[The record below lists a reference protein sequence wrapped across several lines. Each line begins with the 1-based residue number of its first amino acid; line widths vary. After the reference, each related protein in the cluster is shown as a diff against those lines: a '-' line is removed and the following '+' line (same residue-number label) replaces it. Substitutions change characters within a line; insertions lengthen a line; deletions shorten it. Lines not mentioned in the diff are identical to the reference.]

1 MSATNECDTYIKDTQ
16 ISADFTDEKTY
27 KTQNAQEI
35 FTQHILTD
43 SFQMNII
50 VAGTPRQI
58 YGKNTAEI
66 IIFTRSS
73 KVEKLSELCQSRFVP
88 LLIVGGTVIRQHNLK
103 GCLGGNASQK
113 PIKSTPDTVRYGNT
127 INQFEL
133 TRI

>member
-1 MSATNECDTYIKDTQ
+1 MHCLPHLDR
-16 ISADFTDEKTY
+16 ISTDFTDEKTY

-66 IIFTRSS
+66 VIFTRS
-73 KVEKLSELCQSRFVP
+73 
-88 LLIVGGTVIRQHNLK
+88 
-103 GCLGGNASQK
+103 
-113 PIKSTPDTVRYGNT
+113 
-127 INQFEL
+127 
-133 TRI
+133 